1 MAAGLDDDERED
13 DGLDDEDLE
22 AAASATR
29 PGGSEILSLEFR
41 GEVWQWRG
49 PAPYYFITVPE
60 EPASL
65 LHALSPMV
73 TYGWGMIPVTVS
85 IGRSTWQTAL
95 WPKDGQYVVPIKKVV
110 RLGERLDEG
119 QTVGVRLA
127 IGQ

>member
-1 MAAGLDDDERED
+1 MDDERDDGLD
-13 DGLDDEDLE
+13 DGLDDEDREDRERADLAE
-22 AAASATR
+22 AR
-29 PGGSEILSLEFR
+29 GDEILAVEFQ

-65 LHALSPMV
+65 LRALSAMV
-73 TYGWGMIPVTVS
+73 TYGWGMIPVRVS

-95 WPKDGQYVVPIKKVV
+95 WPKDGRYVVPIKKVV

-119 QTVGVRLA
+119 QIVGVRLA
-127 IGQ
+127 VGE